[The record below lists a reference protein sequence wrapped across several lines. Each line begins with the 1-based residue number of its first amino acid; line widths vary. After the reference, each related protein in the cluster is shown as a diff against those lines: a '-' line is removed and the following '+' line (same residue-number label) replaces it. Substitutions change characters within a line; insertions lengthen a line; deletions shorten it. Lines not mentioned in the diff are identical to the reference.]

1 MRFALKFAALAA
13 GISLL
18 AATAAQAGEI
28 NYWQYVY
35 DTRVK
40 AMDELIQKFQA
51 ANPDITVMQTT
62 FPYDD

>member
-18 AATAAQAGEI
+18 AATAAQAVEI
-28 NYWQYVY
+28 NYRQYVY

-40 AMDELIQKFQA
+40 AMDELIRNFEA
-51 ANPDITVMQTT
+51 ANPDITV
-62 FPYDD
+62 